1 MLEVCHRKGCLWYSW
16 KSSAWEYDIDR
27 VFVEFE
33 TQNYGQQLNTRFL
46 TRRLQDLPQS
56 ARSILAWASLLGNTF
71 SFKLVQRLLSGE
83 FDYFD
88 DLSEPVSSASSPQ
101 TSELF
106 TPQPAEHVVEG
117 LQAAL
122 QAYILMPG
130 TDDDNFWY
138 ENYSFLLKLERLTLV
153 LASRTIDTYKPPHS
167 SENAT
172 IFRRCISSSSK
183 P

>member
-33 TQNYGQQLNTRFL
+33 TQNYGQQLNTRFI
-46 TRRLQDLPQS
+46 TRRLQDLPQA
-56 ARSILAWASLLGNTF
+56 ARSILAWASLLGNPF

-88 DLSEPVSSASSPQ
+88 NLSEPVSSASSLQ
-101 TSELF
+101 LSELF
-106 TPQPAEHVVEG
+106 KPQPAEHVVEG

-130 TDDDNFWY
+130 SDDDNFWY
-138 ENYSFLLKLERLTLV
+138 KYYSFLLTVERLTRV
-153 LASRTIDTYKPPHS
+153 ASHMIDTYKPPHS
-167 SENAT
+167 SENAI

>member
-33 TQNYGQQLNTRFL
+33 TQNYGQQLNTRFI
-46 TRRLQDLPQS
+46 TRRLQDLPQA
-56 ARSILAWASLLGNTF
+56 ARSILAWASLLGNPF

-88 DLSEPVSSASSPQ
+88 DLSELVSSASSPQ
-101 TSELF
+101 KSELF

-122 QAYILMPG
+122 QAYVLIPSN
-130 TDDDNFWY
+130 DDDNFWY
-138 ENYSFLLKLERLTLV
+138 KNSSFVLTMDKLTLI
-153 LASRTIDTYKPPHS
+153 ASHTIDTYKPPHS

-183 P
+183 L